1 MEENKEIAIK
11 VEGVY
16 KDFILPHELNNNLK
30 QKILHPLKRTTSE
43 KQHALKNISFE
54 VNKGEF
60 FGIVGRNGS
69 GKSTLLKVLAQI
81 YTPTKGNVSINGSLT
96 PFIELGVGFN
106 PELTGRENIYMNGAM
121 LGFNKKEVNEMYD
134 EIVEFAELEK
144 FMDQKLKNYS
154 SGMQVR
160 LAFSIAIRAKTDILI
175 IDEVLAVGDSNF
187 QRKCYRTFNTLKEEG
202 RTIVFVSHNMAD
214 VERYCDRVVVL
225 DAGNQLATCDPTEA
239 KVRYFQLNDS
249 SEHSKKESSLNNQ
262 FIRWGSGEFITKK
275 VETIKNNGAK
285 SSSFSI
291 GEDVGIKMTFDN
303 ISLSNKQ
310 ELIIGL
316 NIKGEKNEN
325 VVGPNTQ
332 TIKLDA
338 SMEELTLWFKN
349 PNLNTGTYSIFVTVY
364 DSKYTQ
370 QFDSVERIAEFS
382 VSGKTTEGG
391 LVVLNSSFELKK

>member
-1 MEENKEIAIK
+1 MEENKEVAIK

-30 QKILHPLKRTTSE
+30 QKILHPFKRTSSE

-69 GKSTLLKVLAQI
+69 GKSTLLKVLAKI

-202 RTIVFVSHNMAD
+202 KTIVFVSHNMAD

-239 KVRYFQLNDS
+239 KIRYFQLNDS
-249 SEHSKKESSLNNQ
+249 SEHSKKESSLTNQ
-262 FIRWGSGEFITKK
+262 FVRWGSGEFITDK
-275 VETIKNNGAK
+275 VQTIKK
-285 SSSFSI
+285 SGKASSRFSI
-291 GEDVGIKMTFDN
+291 GEDIGIKMSFSN
-303 ISLSNKQ
+303 ISLNSNQ
-310 ELIIGL
+310 NLVVGL
-316 NIKGEKNEN
+316 NVTGEKNEN
-325 VVGPNTQ
+325 IIGPNTKNV
-332 TIKLDA
+332 KLD
-338 SMEELTLWFKN
+338 SSIKELILWFKK
-349 PNLNTGTYSIFVTVY
+349 PNLNSGTYSISVTVF
-364 DSKYTQ
+364 DPSFTQ
-370 QFDSVERIAEFS
+370 QFDSIERPVSFS
-382 VSGKTTEGG
+382 VYGETSEGG
-391 LVVLNSSFELKK
+391 LVIMDNLFEVIK